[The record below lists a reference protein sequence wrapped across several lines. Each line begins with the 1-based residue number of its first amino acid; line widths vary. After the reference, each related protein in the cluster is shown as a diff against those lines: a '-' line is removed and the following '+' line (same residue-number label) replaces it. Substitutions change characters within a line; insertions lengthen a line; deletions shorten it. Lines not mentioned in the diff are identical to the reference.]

1 MKPLILLVT
10 LAIAAGVFSSVSG
23 GTIITTNMPSGDLI
37 ININSQQDGAAA
49 YGGSTQGLTVLGVN
63 QDDWYQPFNTQA
75 QLLEFTFQPGT
86 YHFRV
91 LNQTDAAALF
101 PSLTQAQLSQIGG
114 AWTYNTPWVTD
125 YLAFDS
131 SAATNPKEHQLFAGA
146 VTPGVPAPGAGGWI
160 PANPPLGY
168 DNAAD
173 AYIAAK
179 LGGYYDEIV
188 TGTGRYTGAVQT
200 SYTFTQEETLI
211 FVVPDYDLG
220 DNSGI
225 VSVLVSSASVPEPS
239 SLTLAALAGAL
250 LLGARLVRRR
260 SR

>member
-1 MKPLILLVT
+1 MKRLILPVAF
-10 LAIAAGVFSSVSG
+10 AIAAGVFSSVSG
-23 GTIITTNMPSGDLI
+23 GTIITTNLPSGDAI
-37 ININSQQDGAAA
+37 INISGQQDGAAK

-63 QDDWYQPFNTQA
+63 QDDWYQPFDTQG

-86 YHFRV
+86 YRFRIV
-91 LNQTDAAALF
+91 SQTDAAAMF

-131 SAATNPKEHQLFAGA
+131 SAATNPTEHQLFAGA
-146 VTPGVPAPGAGGWI
+146 VTPGVPVPGASGWI
-160 PANPPLGY
+160 PTYPPLGY
-168 DNAAD
+168 DSAAD
-173 AYIAAK
+173 AYNAAK

-188 TGTGRYTGAVQT
+188 TGTGRYTGTVQT
-200 SYTFTQEETLI
+200 SYTFTRAETLI
-211 FVVPDYDLG
+211 FVAADYDLA

-225 VSVLVSSASVPEPS
+225 VSVLVSHASVPEPS

-250 LLGARLVRRR
+250 LMSARLVRRR
-260 SR
+260 TR